1 MAAAPS
7 ALGTHIREELTC
19 SICLELFTRPKV
31 LPCQHTFCQDC
42 LQDHAGRGGAFRC
55 PNCRQQVRLP
65 HQGVA
70 GLPDNHLVSSLCA
83 TLQKQATLSG
93 ETAEVPRAENLCNF
107 HPSEKLKLYCK
118 PCQIPIC
125 ELCLEEAHDDHY
137 TTTINKAAQER
148 RSTVQA
154 LINEGRNILE
164 SYCGFI
170 KGLGEEEKTLIKQ
183 IEQNKNSIIQT
194 YDQRVQKLTEQ
205 KDQLLAEAEQSQR
218 KNLET
223 IGNGRDRVLRD
234 VNELSAACDRAE
246 QEMEQGGLVL
256 LSQDTVLTEVVGKYR
271 VKAAP
276 TPVQTQSAVFQ
287 PTDTPVP
294 VLGHVM
300 PQPLTSA
307 AIPTVPAAKVR
318 SQHHGNQMLG
328 GHWCQRV
335 TFGGEGSGTVGQQ
348 QGMMYP
354 RGIATDGEGNIL
366 LSDWDNH
373 CVFVYNEDGHFLF
386 KFGGRGSGEGQLY
399 NPHGICTD
407 REGNIIVADS
417 GNSRVEMFDKTGRF
431 LKHIGTDMEAPL
443 AVAMAAQESREV
455 EGVPTTQTGAILHIA
470 ARQSPY
476 FGTKKKRFPV
486 FDKYVPWKV
495 LFVEYDPPRYTAP
508 MEYFSEWFRQFAD
521 EVDPS
526 TQKPAPVW
534 NEVVGYKMQIWREG
548 EGGERE
554 QLEEVMEVDRRSWI
568 EDKDTG
574 VGIRYNITSE
584 GVPQNP
590 MGRTGLRGKGALFRW
605 GPNHSMLAICTRW
618 KHAVDPATGD
628 EQEEY
633 LLVEG
638 KRVLEFLSYK
648 EPDFEEWAIPGA
660 MTAGLESKYSVLHR
674 AFSTKAL
681 GKQPAVVDRHMDES
695 KVKQLFEAYTA
706 DERDCAP
713 SERDDPIETF
723 SAAMIYRGYVDD
735 PRNTDSAW
743 VETEAWHFHYE
754 SGESFLEE
762 EMVVAGS
769 RWQEVSRHVKLFAS
783 HASVIQEAAERLNAY
798 F

>member
-1 MAAAPS
+1 MQES
-7 ALGTHIREELTC
+7 MLT
-19 SICLELFTRPKV
+19 
-31 LPCQHTFCQDC
+31 
-42 LQDHAGRGGAFRC
+42 
-55 PNCRQQVRLP
+55 
-65 HQGVA
+65 
-70 GLPDNHLVSSLCA
+70 
-83 TLQKQATLSG
+83 
-93 ETAEVPRAENLCNF
+93 
-107 HPSEKLKLYCK
+107 
-118 PCQIPIC
+118 
-125 ELCLEEAHDDHY
+125 
-137 TTTINKAAQER
+137 
-148 RSTVQA
+148 
-154 LINEGRNILE
+154 
-164 SYCGFI
+164 
-170 KGLGEEEKTLIKQ
+170 
-183 IEQNKNSIIQT
+183 
-194 YDQRVQKLTEQ
+194 
-205 KDQLLAEAEQSQR
+205 
-218 KNLET
+218 LET
-223 IGNGRDRVLRD
+223 IKHLLLTKGWKMM
-234 VNELSAACDRAE
+234 
-246 QEMEQGGLVL
+246 QESMLTLETIKHL
-256 LSQDTVLTEVVGKYR
+256 LLTK
-271 VKAAP
+271 
-276 TPVQTQSAVFQ
+276 
-287 PTDTPVP
+287 
-294 VLGHVM
+294 
-300 PQPLTSA
+300 
-307 AIPTVPAAKVR
+307 
-318 SQHHGNQMLG
+318 
-328 GHWCQRV
+328 
-335 TFGGEGSGTVGQQ
+335 
-348 QGMMYP
+348 
-354 RGIATDGEGNIL
+354 
-366 LSDWDNH
+366 
-373 CVFVYNEDGHFLF
+373 
-386 KFGGRGSGEGQLY
+386 
-399 NPHGICTD
+399 
-407 REGNIIVADS
+407 
-417 GNSRVEMFDKTGRF
+417 
-431 LKHIGTDMEAPL
+431 
-443 AVAMAAQESREV
+443 ESREV
-455 EGVPTTQTGAILHIA
+455 EGVSTTQTGAILHIA

-526 TQKPAPVW
+526 TQQPPPVW
-534 NEVVGYKMQIWREG
+534 NDVVGYKMQIWHEG

-568 EDKDTG
+568 EDKDKG
-574 VGIRYNITSE
+574 VSIRYNIMAE
-584 GVPQNP
+584 DVPQNP

-674 AFSTKAL
+674 AFCTKAL

-706 DERDCAP
+706 DERDCP
-713 SERDDPIETF
+713 SSERDDSIETF

-762 EMVVAGS
+762 EMVTAGS

-783 HASVIQEAAERLNAY
+783 HASVIQEAAARLNAY